1 MRAASRRNSVGVSGW
16 RPAGPVTAWSAGS
29 RRSPVG
35 SATGRGSPRRTM
47 APTRASNSLTWNGF
61 GRWSSPPA
69 ANPARTSC
77 SWSRAVR
84 KRTGVSIPR
93 DRSAWQTSRPSE
105 SGKPMSS
112 TTAANCVSGPGPAAA
127 SAPVPSAAVV
137 TVNPPSRRPRAT
149 ASRSTESSSTTS
161 TAGLSTTSHAP
172 RPLAAPPRPFRPCSG
187 HPATVGHM
195 TNTNLEDATLGR
207 VLLNKVPEVTI
218 FFWIIK
224 ILATTVGET
233 FADFLSGLGLGLG
246 GTTVVMTAVF
256 VVVLVVQFRT
266 RRYVPAIYWLTVVLI
281 SVVGTLL
288 TDNLT
293 DVLGVPLEL
302 STAVFAIALGITFA
316 VWYSSERTLSIHSV
330 VTLRREAFYWLAVLL
345 TFALGT
351 AVGDLVDEKFGVGY
365 WPTALLVALI
375 IGAIAVSHLVFRANA
390 VLTFWLAY
398 ILTRPLGASLG
409 DGLSQQKADGGLGL
423 GTTWTSVLFL
433 ASILVVV
440 TYRAVTKGAQ
450 AVVPDDEAAALA
462 R

>member
-1 MRAASRRNSVGVSGW
+1 
-16 RPAGPVTAWSAGS
+16 
-29 RRSPVG
+29 
-35 SATGRGSPRRTM
+35 
-47 APTRASNSLTWNGF
+47 
-61 GRWSSPPA
+61 
-69 ANPARTSC
+69 
-77 SWSRAVR
+77 
-84 KRTGVSIPR
+84 
-93 DRSAWQTSRPSE
+93 
-105 SGKPMSS
+105 
-112 TTAANCVSGPGPAAA
+112 
-127 SAPVPSAAVV
+127 
-137 TVNPPSRRPRAT
+137 
-149 ASRSTESSSTTS
+149 
-161 TAGLSTTSHAP
+161 
-172 RPLAAPPRPFRPCSG
+172 
-187 HPATVGHM
+187 M
-195 TNTNLEDATLGR
+195 TNTNLQGTSPGR
-207 VLLNKVPEVTI
+207 VLLNKVPEVTV

-316 VWYSSERTLSIHSV
+316 VWYSTERTLSIHSV

-423 GTTWTSVLFL
+423 GTTWTSLLFL
-433 ASILVVV
+433 AAILVVV
-440 TYRAVTKGAQ
+440 TYLAVTKRDQ
-450 AVVPDDEAAALA
+450 AVVPEAEAAAIA